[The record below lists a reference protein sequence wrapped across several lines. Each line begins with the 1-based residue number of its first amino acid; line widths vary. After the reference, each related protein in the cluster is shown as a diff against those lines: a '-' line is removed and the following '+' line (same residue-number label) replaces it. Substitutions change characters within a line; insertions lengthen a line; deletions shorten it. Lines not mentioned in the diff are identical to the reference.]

1 MESSGAGIRAPTLA
15 RKVTEGCGPAA
26 VNGRFEPPQVDS
38 TPAPPQLPPRPSP
51 RAPRRWRQLLGIAA
65 LITTLVVALVG
76 WRYGMPRPAQ
86 AEVVHSAPF
95 ESVLSGPG
103 ILDALRKASV
113 SASVQGV
120 ITTLTVDVGDP
131 VRAGQVVAQL
141 QSADLKAE
149 REAALAS
156 HEAARTAV
164 ALAEADRRKARAARD
179 NAHLV
184 LDRKQQLI
192 RTGATTRSAFED
204 AQTSMEQALA
214 EVARA
219 EAAVSQAQ
227 ATSISA
233 EAAARVAEAQLDKA
247 TIRAPIDGV
256 VVARRMDMGDLVVPG
271 SVIVDIVDPESVVL
285 SARFDESAIARVGK
299 GQPARLLFT
308 ATGDE
313 ATPGEIRRLGREVD
327 TETREFTVDIAPR
340 RLPRNWAI
348 GQRGTALITIDTN
361 PDALSVPFGAIAHK
375 DRSPGV
381 FVVRNERAWWQPVEL
396 GPIGTA
402 RVDVR
407 GGLKDGDVIL
417 TRPEGAFAGMK
428 VADRPGARP

>member
-1 MESSGAGIRAPTLA
+1 MVR
-15 RKVTEGCGPAA
+15 
-26 VNGRFEPPQVDS
+26 
-38 TPAPPQLPPRPSP
+38 
-51 RAPRRWRQLLGIAA
+51 
-65 LITTLVVALVG
+65 
-76 WRYGMPRPAQ
+76 
-86 AEVVHSAPF
+86 SAPF

-113 SASVQGV
+113 SASIQGV
-120 ITTLTVDVGDP
+120 ITTLTVDVGDS
-131 VRAGQVVAQL
+131 VHAGEVIAQL

-164 ALAEADRRKARAARD
+164 ALAEADRRKAKAAQD

-184 LDRKQQLI
+184 LERQQQLI
-192 RTGATTRSAFED
+192 RTGSTPRSAFED
-204 AQTSMEQALA
+204 AQTGMEQALA
-214 EVARA
+214 EVARTEAAISQAKAA
-219 EAAVSQAQ
+219 EA
-227 ATSISA
+227 SA

-271 SVIVDIVDPESVVL
+271 SVIVDIVDPQSVVL
-285 SARFDESAIARVGK
+285 SARFDESAMARVGK

-308 ATGDE
+308 ATGDA
-313 ATPGEIRRLGREVD
+313 ATLGEIRRIGRQVD

-348 GQRGTALITIDTN
+348 GQRGTALITLDTD
-361 PDALSVPFGAIAHK
+361 PDGLSVPFGAIAYK
-375 DRSPGV
+375 DRAPGV
-381 FVVRNERAWWQPVEL
+381 FVVRDARAWWQPVEL
-396 GPIGTA
+396 GPVGTA

-407 GGLKDGDVIL
+407 HGLREGDVVL
-417 TRPEGAFAGMK
+417 
-428 VADRPGARP
+428 ARPDQAFPGMRIADPPAGPPLERPVQYP